1 MLLIEAW
8 LLLPLLL
15 RLLAASTLATLGFKA
30 TETRI
35 VAATAAAVALAVTAT
50 VALAVVAA
58 VAFANVCVAF
68 VVG

>member
-1 MLLIEAW
+1 MLRLIEAW

-15 RLLAASTLATLGFKA
+15 LLAASTLATLRFEA

-50 VALAVVAA
+50 VAVVAA
-58 VAFANVCVAF
+58 VAFAAVCVAV